1 MNLTYEEIPSESYAI
16 KKALRAYIALRRKR
30 NLSLMRPAA
39 GGVFRKRNTFL
50 FMSTVFI
57 DKSVK
62 RSKINIIVCTKQTK
76 EVETSVMNQN
86 L

>member
-39 GGVFRKRNTFL
+39 GGVSRKRDTFYIPAFKQGILSILQFNTGGN
-50 FMSTVFI
+50 
-57 DKSVK
+57 DYGNYK
-62 RSKINIIVCTKQTK
+62 RTGLTGHRP
-76 EVETSVMNQN
+76 
-86 L
+86 